1 MTRAWLLVL
10 ACVLMLWQPLS
21 FTGIAS
27 TTLPSIGMRGW
38 LAVIELIWAGAVAAI
53 SAAAALSLWMER
65 PHGVPLA
72 KLALVLSTLR
82 GIQSLYW
89 TALPSNAPPGTQ
101 GLYTAAM
108 VVFSLGWLAYL
119 SNAERL
125 EH

>member
-1 MTRAWLLVL
+1 
-10 ACVLMLWQPLS
+10 
-21 FTGIAS
+21 
-27 TTLPSIGMRGW
+27 MRGW